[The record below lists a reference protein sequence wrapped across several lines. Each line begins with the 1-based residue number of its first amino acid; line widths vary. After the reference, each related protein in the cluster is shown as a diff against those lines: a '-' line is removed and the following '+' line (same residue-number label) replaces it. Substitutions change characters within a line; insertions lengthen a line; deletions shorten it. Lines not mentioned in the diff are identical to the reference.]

1 LSEELLPPKS
11 YSAYELAALRLPGK
25 PTTAKGWYQL
35 VEREKWLEVKATGSG
50 RGRKDGLRREFIPP
64 DDIRQLIKAVGQS
77 GYSPR
82 VPVDHVVSEK
92 SPIYTNGDTKK
103 IRHYVNV
110 RGSAGPG
117 YSVEDETVI
126 EVSVDT
132 QLLRERFGTNFANI
146 QIVGVRG
153 DSMEPTLSHGDQVAV
168 DTSCD
173 RFIDD
178 AIYAIQQNGDL
189 RFKRIRLHLDGS
201 IEVISDNER
210 FQNINRP
217 EIYKP
222 EQLSGV
228 HIIGRVIPLKFG
240 LFKV

>member
-1 LSEELLPPKS
+1 MAGLRDKLLMVIGDQSVNGWAENHGLPPQTVHEWIKNDRMPRKAGIEQLASNTGIPIKWWVSGDGPPPNTS
-11 YSAYELAALRLPGK
+11 YTTPSIKHHESNQTLPG
-25 PTTAKGWYQL
+25 Y
-35 VEREKWLEVKATGSG
+35 
-50 RGRKDGLRREFIPP
+50 
-64 DDIRQLIKAVGQS
+64 
-77 GYSPR
+77 
-82 VPVDHVVSEK
+82 
-92 SPIYTNGDTKK
+92 DTKK

>member
-1 LSEELLPPKS
+1 MAGISNKLKELIGTESVNGWARRHGLAPQTVHGWIENDRWPYTAQLEKLCIVTGTTVDWWRSGEGPPPI
-11 YSAYELAALRLPGK
+11 YSAPPLKQHQEANQSLPG
-25 PTTAKGWYQL
+25 Y
-35 VEREKWLEVKATGSG
+35 
-50 RGRKDGLRREFIPP
+50 
-64 DDIRQLIKAVGQS
+64 
-77 GYSPR
+77 
-82 VPVDHVVSEK
+82 
-92 SPIYTNGDTKK
+92 DTKK